1 MAELP
6 ARFYVHRVAVQPL
19 LGSGAYGDQFGDP
32 VEFPAWVEQKRR
44 YAAGEGE
51 AQLLSEATVKCDL
64 EHAASTAPGSL
75 VIFHTEMDGVPL
87 QERRVLSQAY
97 YTDGGL
103 GAWQHLEVVL
113 G

>member
-6 ARFYVHRVAVQPL
+6 ALFYVHRVAVQPF
-19 LGSGAYGDQFGDP
+19 LGSGAYGDTFGGSA
-32 VEFPAWVEQKRR
+32 EFPAWVKQRRR
-44 YAAGEGE
+44 YVVGEDG
-51 AQLLSEATVKCDL
+51 AQLLSEATFKCDL
-64 EHAASTAPGSL
+64 EHAASTTPGSL
-75 VIFHTEMDGVPL
+75 VTLHTELEGVPL

-97 YTDGGL
+97 HTDGGI

>member
-6 ARFYVHRVAVQPL
+6 ALFYVHQVAVQPF
-19 LGSGAYGDQFGDP
+19 LGSGAYGDTFGGS
-32 VEFPAWVEQKRR
+32 VEFPAWVEQKRQ
-44 YAAGEGE
+44 YVVGEGG
-51 AQLLSEATVKCDL
+51 AQLLSEATLKCDL

-75 VIFHTEMDGVPL
+75 VTIHTELEGVPL

-97 YTDGGL
+97 HTDGGI
-103 GAWQHLEVVL
+103 GAWQHLEVAL

>member
-6 ARFYVHRVAVQPL
+6 ALFYVHRVVVRPF
-19 LGSGAYGDQFGDP
+19 LGSGAYGDAFGGSA
-32 VEFPAWVEQKRR
+32 EFPAWVEQRRR
-44 YAAGEGE
+44 YVVGADG
-51 AQLLSEATVKCDL
+51 AQLLSEATFKCDL
-64 EHAASTAPGSL
+64 EHAESTTPGSL
-75 VIFHTEMDGVPL
+75 VTLHTELGVPL

-97 YTDGGL
+97 HTDGGI